1 MKTLTTFLITISF
14 IAVSAAAD
22 IREFTSADGTKTLKA
37 KVLDYFQNKGI
48 VKMLRVDGKAMTFQ
62 SRLSVKKTVNILRSG
77 TSQQWPEG
85 SWQ

>member
-37 KVLDYFQNKGI
+37 KVLDYFQN
-48 VKMLRVDGKAMTFQ
+48 
-62 SRLSVKKTVNILRSG
+62 LSLDRYVESSG
-77 TSQQWPEG
+77 SLICYQQFG
-85 SWQ
+85 FAA